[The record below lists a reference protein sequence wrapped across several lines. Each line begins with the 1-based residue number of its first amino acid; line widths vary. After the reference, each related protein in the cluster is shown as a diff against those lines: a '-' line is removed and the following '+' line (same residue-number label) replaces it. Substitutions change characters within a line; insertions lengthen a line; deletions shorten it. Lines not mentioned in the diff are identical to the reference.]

1 MDAHHTIVLKVFQ
14 HFLFCISTRTSEGG
28 GGGVAMSAK
37 LEQGV
42 CRRLCRSF
50 SIEQTTSN
58 AANIS
63 GSIRSEVLNTQKKIR
78 LRSLSATMSLFSVSS
93 RGSDLKK
100 AMHCKS

>member
-1 MDAHHTIVLKVFQ
+1 MDAHHTIVLNVFQ

-28 GGGVAMSAK
+28 GGGGGGFAMSAK

-63 GSIRSEVLNTQKKIR
+63 GSIRSEVLNTHNQGIR

-93 RGSDLKK
+93 RGSDF
-100 AMHCKS
+100 

>member
-1 MDAHHTIVLKVFQ
+1 MDAHHTIVFKVFQ
-14 HFLFCISTRTSEGG
+14 HFLFCISTRTSE

-63 GSIRSEVLNTQKKIR
+63 GSIRSEVLNTHKKIR

-100 AMHCKS
+100 VMHCKS